1 MSRTTDIAITRKAGA
16 DLSGKQY
23 FGVKFTAANACDV
36 AGASDAAGGEAVL
49 GVLQNKPTLNQA
61 AEILTDGAIT
71 RAVAGA
77 AFAVGDPL
85 KTDANGRFIKST
97 AEAAGT
103 LVHVIATAL
112 EAAAALGDI
121 VEVQLTHYVINRA
134 VS

>member
-1 MSRTTDIAITRKAGA
+1 MSRTTDIGITRKAAA
-16 DLSGKQY
+16 DLSAKQY
-23 FGVKFTAANACDV
+23 FGVKLTANQGCDL

-61 AEILTDGAIT
+61 AQILVDGSIT
-71 RAVAGA
+71 RVVAGA

-97 AEAAGT
+97 AEAVGV
-103 LVHVIATAL
+103 LVHVVATAL
-112 EAAAALGDI
+112 EAAAALGDV

-134 VS
+134 IS